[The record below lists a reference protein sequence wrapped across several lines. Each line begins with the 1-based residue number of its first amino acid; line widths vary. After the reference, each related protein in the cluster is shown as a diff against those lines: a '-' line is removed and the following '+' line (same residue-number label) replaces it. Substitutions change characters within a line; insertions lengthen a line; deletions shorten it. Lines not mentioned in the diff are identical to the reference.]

1 MTGVT
6 IMRIDNVYNMLK
18 QLCIKQYKNEGN
30 ISGVHASEIS
40 ERLNLQRTNVSS
52 DLNKL
57 FLEEKIEKIA
67 GKPVLYKIKDSDV
80 AIKKD
85 IQIPTDAFD
94 NIVGAGLSLKNA
106 VQQAKA
112 AIIYPPKG
120 LHTLLMGE
128 TGTGKSMFAE
138 TMYEFAKEIGR
149 IKNNSPF
156 VAFNCADYSNNPQ
169 LLMSQLF
176 GVKKGAYTGADR
188 DRSGIVEKADGG
200 ILFLDEVHRLPPE
213 GQEMLFY
220 LIDKDQYMK
229 LGESEAQHHAEIL
242 IICATTENVESTLLK
257 TFTRRIPMGINLPPL
272 RNRTFRERY
281 EIIKNFLDIEVSRIN
296 SDILATPNVIK
307 AFLLY
312 DCPGNIGQLKSD
324 IKLCCAKAFL
334 GFMMKR
340 DKYVCVHSEDLPD
353 YIRRGLFKY
362 KDHKSKID
370 RYVGENY
377 LTFTLDNK
385 RKLEPD
391 KGSFNF
397 YEALEEKLNVLE
409 LNGLD
414 DKEIKLIMSLDIETY
429 LKKYIL
435 NIEKNNLE
443 DLYKIVD
450 KRIVNIVDN
459 FLCYASK
466 KLKREFSPRILP
478 GLSMHISSSM
488 ERIARGKVMEN
499 HQLEEIKAAH
509 KAEYE
514 LSKGLKEELQEEFNL
529 EFSDDEIGFI
539 AIFLCLDDEKEN
551 DEGGVGVLVAMH
563 GESTA
568 TSMVNVCNRLLG
580 VDYIV
585 GYNMP
590 LEQKPEE
597 ALEDIAGIVRKLDRG
612 KGVLLM
618 VDMGSLVLFGDMI
631 HERFRISV
639 KTVRMVSTLMVIE
652 AGRKA
657 MMNASLEEVYQ
668 SVSPINPYVNPLLE
682 NDGRLSPSDKENVI
696 ITACITGEGTALKL
710 KSILE
715 KKFDLNEKKID
726 VIPID
731 IINNDEYKRK
741 LDKIKCEKN
750 VLAVASAIKP
760 EDRSLLYIS
769 TTDLFDENRSS
780 KISQKIDLL
789 SGLKVI
795 DHMKDVIKEN
805 VAIDAVK
812 FTDVFKRGYA
822 DLLEKG
828 VKINDSTLTG
838 FMLHLA
844 CVIERVESGME
855 LNPVKNDENIINRN
869 PKKFSIAKGIVKTLE
884 NEFNIRITDAEC
896 INIMRILF
904 SL

>member
-1 MTGVT
+1 M
-6 IMRIDNVYNMLK
+6 MRIDNVYTMLER
-18 QLCIKQYKNEGN
+18 LCIEQYKNDGN
-30 ISGVHASEIS
+30 ISGVPANEIS

-57 FLEEKIEKIA
+57 VLDDKIEKIA
-67 GKPVLYKIKDSDV
+67 GKPVLYKIKDSDI
-80 AIKKD
+80 AISKD
-85 IQIPTDAFD
+85 IRNPTDAFD
-94 NIVGAGLSLKNA
+94 KIVGASLSLKNV

-120 LHTLLMGE
+120 LHTLLLGE

-138 TMYEFAKEIGR
+138 VMYEFAKDKGR
-149 IKNNSPF
+149 IKSNAPF

-176 GVKKGAYTGADR
+176 GVKKGAYTGADK
-188 DRSGIVEKADGG
+188 DRSGIVEKANGG

-220 LIDKDQYMK
+220 LIDKGLYMK
-229 LGESEAQHHAEIL
+229 LGESGAQHSAEIL

-257 TFTRRIPMGINLPPL
+257 TFTRRIPMVINLPPL
-272 RNRTFRERY
+272 RDRTFRERY
-281 EIIKNFLDIEVSRIN
+281 EILKKFFDIEASRIN
-296 SDILATPNVIK
+296 SDILTTPNVIK

-312 DCPGNIGQLKSD
+312 DCPANIGQLKSD

-340 DKYVCVHSEDLPD
+340 DNYVYVHSEDLPD
-353 YIRRGLFKY
+353 YVRRGLFSY
-362 KDHKSKID
+362 KDYKSKID
-370 RYVGENY
+370 RYVGENNIC
-377 LTFTLDNK
+377 FEVN
-385 RKLEPD
+385 RHNGKLEQN

-435 NIEKNNLE
+435 NIEKSNLE

-450 KRIVNIVDN
+450 KRIVNIVDD
-459 FLCYASK
+459 FLYYASRK
-466 KLKREFSPRILP
+466 QERELSPRILH
-478 GLSMHISSSM
+478 GLSMHISSSI
-488 ERIARGKVMEN
+488 ERISRGKVIKN
-499 HQLEEIKAAH
+499 HQLEDIKVTH

-514 LSKGLKEELQEEFNL
+514 LSEGLIKELQEEFNI
-529 EFSDDEIGFI
+529 EFSEDEIGFI
-539 AIFLCLDDEKEN
+539 AMFLCLDDEKEN

-580 VDYIV
+580 MDYVI

-590 LEQKPEE
+590 LEQKPEA
-597 ALEDIAGIVRKLDRG
+597 ALEDITGMVMKMDRG

-631 HERFRISV
+631 YERCGISV
-639 KTVRMVSTLMVIE
+639 KTVQMVSTLMIIE

-657 MMNASLEEVYQ
+657 MMNASLEEVYR
-668 SVSPINPYVNPLLE
+668 SVSPINSYAASFFE
-682 NDGRLSPSDKENVI
+682 NDVNLSPTDKQNVI

-715 KKFDLNEKKID
+715 KKLSLNDKNID
-726 VIPID
+726 IIPID
-731 IINNDEYKRK
+731 IINNNEYKRK
-741 LDKIKCEKN
+741 IHTIKSEKN
-750 VLAVASAIKP
+750 VLAVVSAIKP
-760 EDRSLLYIS
+760 DDSSLQYIS
-769 TTDLFDENRSS
+769 TTDLFDEKRIS
-780 KISQKIDLL
+780 KIREKIDSL
-789 SGLKVI
+789 SDLKLI
-795 DHMKDVIKEN
+795 DNMKDVIKEN
-805 VAIDAVK
+805 VGIDAAR
-812 FTDVFKRGYA
+812 FTDVFKRCYTY
-822 DLLEKG
+822 LS
-828 VKINDSTLTG
+828 VKEVKLSDSTLTG
-838 FMLHLA
+838 FMLHFA
-844 CVIERVESGME
+844 CVIERVKNGRE
-855 LNPVKNDENIINRN
+855 LNPVKNYKDIISNN
-869 PKKFSIAKGIVKTLE
+869 PEKFKIVKHIVKAVE
-884 NEFNIRITDAEC
+884 DEFNIRITDAEC
-896 INIMRILF
+896 VSIMRILF